1 MKLLPKL
8 NEKIKL
14 RPKEKEIPARIFLKV
29 LESFLDSILYSEFL
43 IGLIT

>member
-29 LESFLDSILYSEFL
+29 
-43 IGLIT
+43 T

>member
-14 RPKEKEIPARIFLKV
+14 RPKEKEIPAVILLKV
-29 LESFLDSILYSEFL
+29 TWMFSR
-43 IGLIT
+43 